1 MKTASFLFVIFLSA
15 NSLFAQETSSRIFS
29 LFETGLYGGINFSTL
44 SNSGTSF
51 LLEGKTNLS
60 SNLNAKLS
68 IGYSKSYLLDSY
80 QVKSYSSTSIQNVQK
95 YQTRSYDVNK
105 TRYSIIPITLGL
117 EYIFH
122 HDIFSPYFLQRQVI
136 IIIIQQF
143 IHQLGLPGIM
153 IHMIRYLLSIKINKR
168 ALLKVV
174 HIGQVQEQVQ
184 SIIYYQQLIWMLDI
198 YTNST
203 K

>member
-122 HDIFSPYFLQRQVI
+122 HDIFSPYFL
-136 IIIIQQF
+136 
-143 IHQLGLPGIM
+143 
-153 IHMIRYLLSIKINKR
+153 
-168 ALLKVV
+168 
-174 HIGQVQEQVQ
+174 
-184 SIIYYQQLIWMLDI
+184 
-198 YTNST
+198 
-203 K
+203 